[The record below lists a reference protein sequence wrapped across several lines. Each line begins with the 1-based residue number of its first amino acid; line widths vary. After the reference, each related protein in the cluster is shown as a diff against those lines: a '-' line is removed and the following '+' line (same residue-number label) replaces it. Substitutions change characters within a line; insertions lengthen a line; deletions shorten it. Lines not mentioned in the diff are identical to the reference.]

1 MDLQT
6 LNINIEK
13 DNISAL
19 LLNINNNIPSER
31 LLEEASNFLEIANR
45 SGNIRNR
52 ARFIFSSLLER
63 IESEK
68 GKSEK
73 INYLKSIFGEKLSH
87 VYSWTQVFNYLKDK
101 PDDIIEYYLTSE
113 RTGTTIIQYLQSV
126 DKKLVHLNIKPFSN
140 EDIKTIISTI
150 DNNNFNIDTAKNF
163 INKNYLQNKLSILT
177 FEDDNEECV
186 DSSKIDKLNSL
197 LTRSKNTS
205 FKITINNEDFE
216 LLNVLL
222 EKTASKCNINLDIND
237 PNSVGKTLM
246 CYMLEVIS
254 KGMD

>member
-19 LLNINNNIPSER
+19 LVTINNNIPSER
-31 LLEEASNFLEIANR
+31 LLEEASNFLEIAER
-45 SGNIRNR
+45 FGNIRNR

-73 INYLKSIFGEKLSH
+73 LNYLKSIFGEKLSH

-101 PDDIIEYYLTSE
+101 PDDIIDYYLTSE
-113 RTGTTIIQYLQSV
+113 RTGTTIIQYLQSIDKRLV
-126 DKKLVHLNIKPFSN
+126 DLNIEPFSN

-150 DNNNFNIDTAKNF
+150 DAENFNIEAAKNF
-163 INKNYLQNKLSILT
+163 INKNYLQNKLTILT
-177 FEDDNEECV
+177 YNEDESV

-205 FKITINNEDFE
+205 FKVTINNDDFE
-216 LLNVLL
+216 LLNALL
-222 EKTASKCNINLDIND
+222 EKTASKCNIDLNIND

-246 CYMLEVIS
+246 CYMLEIMS
-254 KGMD
+254 KGID

>member
-63 IESEK
+63 IKKEK

-73 INYLKSIFGEKLSH
+73 INYLKSLKL
-87 VYSWTQVFNYLKDK
+87 
-101 PDDIIEYYLTSE
+101 
-113 RTGTTIIQYLQSV
+113 
-126 DKKLVHLNIKPFSN
+126 
-140 EDIKTIISTI
+140 
-150 DNNNFNIDTAKNF
+150 
-163 INKNYLQNKLSILT
+163 LS
-177 FEDDNEECV
+177 
-186 DSSKIDKLNSL
+186 
-197 LTRSKNTS
+197 
-205 FKITINNEDFE
+205 
-216 LLNVLL
+216 
-222 EKTASKCNINLDIND
+222 
-237 PNSVGKTLM
+237 
-246 CYMLEVIS
+246 
-254 KGMD
+254 

>member
-6 LNINIEK
+6 LDINIEK

-19 LLNINNNIPSER
+19 LVTINNNIPSER
-31 LLEEASNFLEIANR
+31 LLEEASNFLEIAER

-73 INYLKSIFGEKLSH
+73 LNYLKSIFGEKLSH

-101 PDDIIEYYLTSE
+101 PDDIIDYYLTSE
-113 RTGTTIIQYLQSV
+113 RTGTTIIQYLQSIDKRLV
-126 DKKLVHLNIKPFSN
+126 DLNIEPFSN

-150 DNNNFNIDTAKNF
+150 DVENFNIEAAKNF
-163 INKNYLQNKLSILT
+163 INKNYLQNKLTILT
-177 FEDDNEECV
+177 YNEDESV

-205 FKITINNEDFE
+205 FKVTINNDDFE
-216 LLNVLL
+216 LLNALL
-222 EKTASKCNINLDIND
+222 EKTASKCNIDLNIND

-246 CYMLEVIS
+246 CYMLEIMS
-254 KGMD
+254 KGID

>member
-19 LLNINNNIPSER
+19 LVTINNNIPSER
-31 LLEEASNFLEIANR
+31 LLEEASNFLEIAER

-73 INYLKSIFGEKLSH
+73 LNYLKSIFGEKLSH

-101 PDDIIEYYLTSE
+101 PDDIIDYYLTSE
-113 RTGTTIIQYLQSV
+113 RTGTTIIQYLQSIDKRLV
-126 DKKLVHLNIKPFSN
+126 DLNIEPFSN

-150 DNNNFNIDTAKNF
+150 DAENFNIEAAKNF
-163 INKNYLQNKLSILT
+163 INKNYLQNKLTILT
-177 FEDDNEECV
+177 YNEDESV

-205 FKITINNEDFE
+205 FKVTINNDDFE
-216 LLNVLL
+216 LLNALL
-222 EKTASKCNINLDIND
+222 EKTASKCNIDLNIND
-237 PNSVGKTLM
+237 PNSIGKTLM
-246 CYMLEVIS
+246 CYMLEVMS
-254 KGMD
+254 KGID

>member
-73 INYLKSIFGEKLSH
+73 INYLKSIFGDNFSH

-126 DKKLVHLNIKPFSN
+126 DKKLVDLNIKPFSN

-150 DNNNFNIDTAKNF
+150 DAENFNIEAAKNF
-163 INKNYLQNKLSILT
+163 INKNYLQNKLTILT
-177 FEDDNEECV
+177 YNEDESV

-205 FKITINNEDFE
+205 FKVTINNDDFE
-216 LLNVLL
+216 LLNALL
-222 EKTASKCNINLDIND
+222 EKTASKCNIDLNIND

-246 CYMLEVIS
+246 CYMLEIMS
-254 KGMD
+254 KGID

>member
-19 LLNINNNIPSER
+19 LVTINNNIPSER
-31 LLEEASNFLEIANR
+31 LLEEASNFLEIAER

-73 INYLKSIFGEKLSH
+73 LNYLKSIFGEKLSH

-101 PDDIIEYYLTSE
+101 PDDIIDYYLTSE
-113 RTGTTIIQYLQSV
+113 RTGTTIIQYLQSIDKRLV
-126 DKKLVHLNIKPFSN
+126 DLNIEPFSN

-150 DNNNFNIDTAKNF
+150 DAENFNIEAAKNF
-163 INKNYLQNKLSILT
+163 INKNYLQNKLTILT
-177 FEDDNEECV
+177 YNEDESV
-186 DSSKIDKLNSL
+186 DSSKIDKLNAL

-205 FKITINNEDFE
+205 FKVTINNDDFE
-216 LLNVLL
+216 LLNALL
-222 EKTASKCNINLDIND
+222 EKTASKCNIDLNIND

-246 CYMLEVIS
+246 CYMLEIMS
-254 KGMD
+254 KGID

>member
-1 MDLQT
+1 MNLQT

-13 DNISAL
+13 DNISEL
-19 LLNINNNIPSER
+19 LITINNSIPSER
-31 LLEEASNFLEIANR
+31 LLEEANNFLEIAER

-73 INYLKSIFGEKLSH
+73 LSYLKSIFGEKLSH

-101 PDDIIEYYLTSE
+101 PNDIIEYYLTSE
-113 RTGTTIIQYLQSV
+113 RTGTTIIQYLQSIDKRLV
-126 DKKLVHLNIKPFSN
+126 DLNIEPFSN

-150 DNNNFNIDTAKNF
+150 DAENFNIEAAKNF
-163 INKNYLQNKLSILT
+163 INKNYLQSKLNLLT
-177 FEDDNEECV
+177 YEDDENV

-205 FKITINNEDFE
+205 FKITINNDDFE
-216 LLNVLL
+216 LLNALL

-246 CYMLEVIS
+246 CYMLEIMS
-254 KGMD
+254 KGID

>member
-31 LLEEASNFLEIANR
+31 LLEEASNFLEIAER

-63 IESEK
+63 IEAEK

-73 INYLKSIFGEKLSH
+73 LNYLKSIFGDNFSH
-87 VYSWTQVFNYLKDK
+87 VYSWVQVFNYLKNK

-126 DKKLVHLNIKPFSN
+126 DKKLVDLNIEPFSN
-140 EDIKTIISTI
+140 EDIKKIISTI
-150 DNNNFNIDTAKNF
+150 DSRNFNIDSAKNF
-163 INKNYLQNKLSILT
+163 INKNFLQNKLNLLT
-177 FEDDNEECV
+177 YEDDETV

-205 FKITINNEDFE
+205 FKININNDDFE
-216 LLNVLL
+216 LLNALL
-222 EKTASKCNINLDIND
+222 QKTASKCNIDLDIND
-237 PNSVGKTLM
+237 PNSIGKTLM
-246 CYMLEVIS
+246 CYMLDAIS
-254 KGMD
+254 KGID

>member
-13 DNISAL
+13 DNISEL
-19 LLNINNNIPSER
+19 LITINNSIPSER
-31 LLEEASNFLEIANR
+31 LLEEANNFLEIAER

-73 INYLKSIFGEKLSH
+73 LNYLKSIFGKKLSH

-101 PDDIIEYYLTSE
+101 PNDIIEYYLTSE
-113 RTGTTIIQYLQSV
+113 RTGTTIIQYLQSIDKRLV
-126 DKKLVHLNIKPFSN
+126 DLNIEPFSN

-150 DNNNFNIDTAKNF
+150 DAENFNIEAAKNF
-163 INKNYLQNKLSILT
+163 INKNYLQSKLNLLT
-177 FEDDNEECV
+177 YEDDENV
-186 DSSKIDKLNSL
+186 DSSKIDKLNLL

-205 FKITINNEDFE
+205 FKITINNDDFE
-216 LLNVLL
+216 LLNALL

-246 CYMLEVIS
+246 CYMLEIMS
-254 KGMD
+254 KGID

>member
-1 MDLQT
+1 MNLQT

-13 DNISAL
+13 DNISEL
-19 LLNINNNIPSER
+19 LITINNSIPSER
-31 LLEEASNFLEIANR
+31 LLEEANNFLEIAER

-73 INYLKSIFGEKLSH
+73 LSYLKSIFGEKLSH

-101 PDDIIEYYLTSE
+101 PDDIINYYLTSE

-126 DKKLVHLNIKPFSN
+126 DKKLIDLNIEPFSN

-150 DNNNFNIDTAKNF
+150 DAENFNIDAAKNF
-163 INKNYLQNKLSILT
+163 INKNYLQSKLNLLT
-177 FEDDNEECV
+177 YEDNENV
-186 DSSKIDKLNSL
+186 DSSKIDKLNLL

-205 FKITINNEDFE
+205 FKININNDDFE
-216 LLNVLL
+216 LLNALL
-222 EKTASKCNINLDIND
+222 QKTASKCNIDLDIND

-246 CYMLEVIS
+246 CYMLDAIS
-254 KGMD
+254 KGID

>member
-19 LLNINNNIPSER
+19 LVNINNNIPSER
-31 LLEEASNFLEIANR
+31 LLEEASNFLEIAER

-73 INYLKSIFGEKLSH
+73 LNYLKSIFGEKLSH
-87 VYSWTQVFNYLKDK
+87 VYSWVQVFNYLKNK

-126 DKKLVHLNIKPFSN
+126 DKKLVDLNIEPFSN
-140 EDIKTIISTI
+140 EDIKKIISTI
-150 DNNNFNIDTAKNF
+150 DSENFNIDSAKNF
-163 INKNYLQNKLSILT
+163 INKNFLQNKLNLLT
-177 FEDDNEECV
+177 YEDDETV

-205 FKITINNEDFE
+205 FKININNDDFE
-216 LLNVLL
+216 LLNALL
-222 EKTASKCNINLDIND
+222 QKTASKCNIDLDIND
-237 PNSVGKTLM
+237 PNSIGKTLM
-246 CYMLEVIS
+246 CYMLDAIS
-254 KGMD
+254 KGID

>member
-13 DNISAL
+13 DNISEL
-19 LLNINNNIPSER
+19 LITINNSIPSER
-31 LLEEASNFLEIANR
+31 LLEEANNFLEIAER

-73 INYLKSIFGEKLSH
+73 LNYLKSIFGEKLSH

-101 PDDIIEYYLTSE
+101 PNDIIEYYLTSE
-113 RTGTTIIQYLQSV
+113 RTGTTIIQYLQSIDKRLV
-126 DKKLVHLNIKPFSN
+126 DLNIEPFSN

-150 DNNNFNIDTAKNF
+150 DAENFNIEAAKNF
-163 INKNYLQNKLSILT
+163 INKNYLQSKLNLLT
-177 FEDDNEECV
+177 YEDDENV

-205 FKITINNEDFE
+205 FKITINNDDFE
-216 LLNVLL
+216 LLNALL

-246 CYMLEVIS
+246 CYMLEIMS
-254 KGMD
+254 KGID

>member
-1 MDLQT
+1 MNLQT

-13 DNISAL
+13 DNISEL
-19 LLNINNNIPSER
+19 LITINNSIPSER
-31 LLEEASNFLEIANR
+31 LLEEANNFLEIAER

-73 INYLKSIFGEKLSH
+73 LSYLKSIFGEKLSH

-101 PDDIIEYYLTSE
+101 PNDIIEYYLTSE
-113 RTGTTIIQYLQSV
+113 RTGTTIIQYLQSIDKRLV
-126 DKKLVHLNIKPFSN
+126 DLNIEPFSN

-150 DNNNFNIDTAKNF
+150 DAENFNIEAAKNF
-163 INKNYLQNKLSILT
+163 INKNYLQSKLNLLT
-177 FEDDNEECV
+177 YEDDENV

-205 FKITINNEDFE
+205 FKITINNDDFE
-216 LLNVLL
+216 LLNALL
-222 EKTASKCNINLDIND
+222 EKTASKCNIDLDIND

-246 CYMLEVIS
+246 CYMLEIMS
-254 KGMD
+254 KGID